1 MSLRT
6 KLLAATSV
14 IVFIAVLLV
23 AGGSILT
30 TTRELENEV
39 DRTLDARVE
48 QVAASLRNRR
58 GIDFLG
64 RRVRSPLD
72 EALLATQFDTVTQVI
87 DPNGNVLINVGAI
100 DLPVTAGA
108 LRVAWQSADGPQ
120 RESLRVDGVPYRMLA
135 VGLVNGG
142 ALQLAKDVSDI
153 EAARFSILR
162 WLIVLAAFAISGA
175 AASSWWVARQTT
187 RPIRQL
193 ASSADEIARS
203 GVVGS
208 PLTVEADREIA
219 QLAMAFN
226 KMLEALKESA
236 ASQNRLVQD
245 ASHEL
250 RTPLTSLRANAELL
264 QRENLDARTRRD
276 LLANLTAEIDALT
289 ELSTELSR
297 LAINQRDIEQ
307 VEHVNMFPV
316 LSDVAARASRRSGR
330 AIVVTGDQNAAR
342 HLRPE
347 QFERAVGNL
356 INNAVKFSPAETEIT
371 VIVTNES
378 IQVVDRGPG
387 VDDADKPHIFDR
399 FYRSTRTR
407 GQPGSGLGLAIVK
420 QFADDHEAITFVRDG
435 PDGGAIIGISFRNQS
450 TY

>member
-6 KLLAATSV
+6 KLLAATSA

-48 QVAASLRNRR
+48 QVAASLRNSR
-58 GIDFLG
+58 GIDFFG

-72 EALLATQFDTVTQVI
+72 EALLATRFDTVTQVI
-87 DPNGNVLINVGAI
+87 DRDGNVLINVGAI
-100 DLPVTAGA
+100 DLPVTAEA
-108 LRVAWQSADGPQ
+108 LMVASRPADGPQ
-120 RESLRVDGVPYRMLA
+120 RESLSVDGVPYRMLT

-162 WLIVLAAFAISGA
+162 WLIVLAAFAITGA

-193 ASSADEIARS
+193 ASSADDIARS
-203 GVVGS
+203 GVVSS
-208 PLTVEADREIA
+208 PLTVEADREVA

-226 KMLEALKESA
+226 KMLDALKESA

-264 QRENLDARTRRD
+264 QRENLDARTRQD
-276 LLANLTAEIDALT
+276 LLANITAEIDALT

-297 LAINQRDIEQ
+297 LAINQRDVEQ
-307 VEHVNMFPV
+307 VELVNMFHV
-316 LSDVAARASRRSGR
+316 ASDVAARASRRSGR
-330 AIVVTGDQNAAR
+330 AIVVVGDQHAAR

-356 INNAVKFSPAETEIT
+356 IDNAVKFSPEETEIT
-371 VIVTNES
+371 IVVTNES

-420 QFADDHEAITFVRDG
+420 QFADDHEATTFAG
-435 PDGGAIIGISFRNQS
+435 NNPDGGAIIGINFQNRSMS
-450 TY
+450 